1 MGIPIRL
8 NLDTTGA
15 SVDNRITNEPHTLQT
30 STNARIVVPS
40 YGAFYSDSLVI
51 TDIATGLPLR
61 TDQFYP
67 SELYEVPTAKYGKEV
82 YALIVITDVSVSN
95 NISLTYQALG
105 GDYNASL
112 DAIEQLIANLQ
123 LDARPVN
130 FSDILHKPS
139 EYPPSMHLHDVG
151 DVYGFEYLVH
161 SINRLRMAIEAG
173 DSVTARNIYKYI
185 NDKYAVIDSQ
195 LTLAFQSLSNRVL
208 VGNKATNS
216 IAEAAADDTLWMT
229 PLTTKKLVE
238 AVLSEN
244 KNTDYDFLAYYES
257 I

>member
-95 NISLTYQALG
+95 NIGLTYQALG

-151 DVYGFEYLVH
+151 MFMGL
-161 SINRLRMAIEAG
+161 
-173 DSVTARNIYKYI
+173 
-185 NDKYAVIDSQ
+185 
-195 LTLAFQSLSNRVL
+195 
-208 VGNKATNS
+208 
-216 IAEAAADDTLWMT
+216 
-229 PLTTKKLVE
+229 
-238 AVLSEN
+238 
-244 KNTDYDFLAYYES
+244 NT
-257 I
+257 